1 MFGLE
6 DQSQTMSEAVTPFPE
21 WYNIG
26 DEDPTPFPLLVPLQF
41 PCMAAGSVFIL
52 FTYTPRNSSVNVAT
66 SQLGLFGG
74 DFGLGCVNRKKFEN
88 KLVKKI
94 HIIYLIVYLIM

>member
-26 DEDPTPFPLLVPLQF
+26 DEDPTPFPLLVPLLF

-74 DFGLGCVNRKKFEN
+74 DFGLGCVNREN
-88 KLVKKI
+88 IWKYISKCYI
-94 HIIYLIVYLIM
+94 FYLNVYLII